1 MKKETLVQL
10 IIIVVLSIILTGLI
24 FITVKEMNSTNPRNF
39 GMNPMEEEVEKDTKK
54 EDVDTGKMI
63 NAKTIKLDEYDS
75 NITIDKGGEYTIEG
89 SFNHSIVVDSTE
101 KVTLN
106 LNNVLINSDI
116 TAAIGNKGT
125 GELVINVLDG
135 TTNVLKDNGSS
146 ELDGCIYSTGNLTIE
161 GTGKL
166 EVYGNQEEGEGI
178 ATTDANITINGG
190 EIYIECNDDGINTGG
205 DNGGLI
211 TINGGNI
218 IVKAS
223 GDGIDSNKDL
233 VINGGKLYTV
243 GSSKG
248 GDAGIDT
255 DGKFE
260 INGGEIIAIGSD
272 MLQNPD
278 NNSKQKYIS
287 FTLNSVITN
296 GSKISLKDINENE
309 VISFEAKEDFKTLIV
324 SNSLLED
331 STYYLYIDDEKT
343 EYSKSIK

>member
-1 MKKETLVQL
+1 MKKETFIQV
-10 IIIVVLSIILTGLI
+10 IIILILIAILGALI
-24 FITVKEMNSTNPRNF
+24 YMTVTEMNSTNPRRF
-39 GMNPMEEEVEKDTKK
+39 GMNPMEEEIEKDTKK

-75 NITIDKGGEYTIEG
+75 NITIEEGGEYDIEG
-89 SFNHSIVVDSTE
+89 SFNYSILVDSE
-101 KVTLN
+101 NKVILN
-106 LNNVLINSDI
+106 LNNVSINSDI

-125 GELVINVLDG
+125 GEMVINLVEG

-146 ELDGCIYSTGNLTIE
+146 ELDGCIYSSGKLTIQ
-161 GTGKL
+161 GNGKL

-178 ATTDANITINGG
+178 ATTDADITINGG
-190 EIYIECNDDGINTGG
+190 EIYIVCNDDGINAGG

-218 IVKAS
+218 TVKAS

-233 VINGGKLYTV
+233 VINGGTIYTM
-243 GSSKG
+243 GSSVG

-260 INGGEIIAIGSD
+260 INGGEVIALGSD

-278 NNSKQKYIS
+278 SVSKQKSVS
-287 FTLNSVITN
+287 FTLNSKITN
-296 GSKISLKDINENE
+296 GSNVSLKDDSGNEI
-309 VISFEAKEDFKTLIV
+309 ISFEAKEDFKTLII
-324 SNSLLED
+324 SKSDLT
-331 STYYLYIDDEKT
+331 SGTYYLYINGEKT
-343 EYSKSIK
+343 EYSKSVK